1 MPRAKK
7 EIILFKNEVIDTP
20 KKEENKKDTDNYN
33 LKTVKNK
40 DTKTNKKSNLTK
52 NTIEE
57 TNKNN
62 KDDNK
67 DKDSGDSDREYLK
80 YVKEPLEKIID
91 MLDTQINHLGVDD
104 INKCLHLINNIKM
117 NIDASILALIKFD
130 KQFTE
135 RFHKLEQRKH
145 TVLELTRIYI
155 EQNRLNIMGK
165 LKELEDIKKLGIKAT
180 NSDIDSDSNQDE
192 SEENTSDSIHS
203 TEEEEPD
210 SEELELIR
218 KIEEGLNQSKN
229 KKPEV
234 KPEVKPEEKPEPKPK
249 PEVKPEPKTRGKKAE
264 PKNKSKNAQQEKVKP
279 PAKPN
284 PLDPNP
290 IVKQEPKYIQYPN
303 ILNLNA
309 ILTNVHQQE
318 IINRITSDA
327 EYAKVYLQNFIP
339 NNDPKK
345 KTLKGTIN
353 ILGNFNKQK
362 GSREAYEV
370 KVFENDPKGT
380 FWCSCADHKFNSRKK
395 NTICKHI
402 CFIVCKVLKV
412 LQPYF
417 FETKV
422 LIPLHLTT
430 LLGKFTDNSDF
441 WKDVKLVVK
450 SNDITIDNFK
460 IFPEHIHDTCTF
472 CYDDM
477 TNADKPKAVSCPLC
491 KHCFHDE
498 CMDVWLESQSK
509 CSFCSNDY
517 WKYYKR
523 IKKGETVIRIK

>member
-40 DTKTNKKSNLTK
+40 DTKTNKSNLTK
-52 NTIEE
+52 NIIEE
-57 TNKNN
+57 INKNN

-234 KPEVKPEEKPEPKPK
+234 KQEVKPEVKPKVKPKVK
-249 PEVKPEPKTRGKKAE
+249 PEVKPES
-264 PKNKSKNAQQEKVKP
+264 KNKSKKVKEEGDKSP
-279 PAKPN
+279 TIPE
-284 PLDPNP
+284 P
-290 IVKQEPKYIQYPN
+290 I
-303 ILNLNA
+303 
-309 ILTNVHQQE
+309 
-318 IINRITSDA
+318 
-327 EYAKVYLQNFIP
+327 
-339 NNDPKK
+339 
-345 KTLKGTIN
+345 
-353 ILGNFNKQK
+353 
-362 GSREAYEV
+362 
-370 KVFENDPKGT
+370 
-380 FWCSCADHKFNSRKK
+380 
-395 NTICKHI
+395 
-402 CFIVCKVLKV
+402 
-412 LQPYF
+412 
-417 FETKV
+417 
-422 LIPLHLTT
+422 
-430 LLGKFTDNSDF
+430 
-441 WKDVKLVVK
+441 
-450 SNDITIDNFK
+450 
-460 IFPEHIHDTCTF
+460 
-472 CYDDM
+472 
-477 TNADKPKAVSCPLC
+477 
-491 KHCFHDE
+491 
-498 CMDVWLESQSK
+498 
-509 CSFCSNDY
+509 
-517 WKYYKR
+517 
-523 IKKGETVIRIK
+523 IK